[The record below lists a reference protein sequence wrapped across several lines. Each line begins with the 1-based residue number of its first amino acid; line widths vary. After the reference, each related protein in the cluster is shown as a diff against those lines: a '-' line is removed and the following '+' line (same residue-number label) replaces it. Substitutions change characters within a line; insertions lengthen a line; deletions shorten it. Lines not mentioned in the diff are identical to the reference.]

1 MMRLKYIVFTL
12 FLIGL
17 CSCTKEDYEI
27 DYQEGYP
34 SILSGNWTAFEFRG
48 GTIEN
53 DALMAPYSMVTS
65 LDPNR
70 QNALILDKLYGSDV
84 RVRAEYS
91 DTSFSVVMG
100 EVLETV
106 STNVYDIK
114 YISLEGYITSNPVLV
129 NTLYSLAVS
138 FYDNLAFDVSYI
150 EDLLFLRAGF
160 YDEYKAQI
168 DTVLIL
174 GYRTTGFE
182 EVSY

>member
-1 MMRLKYIVFTL
+1 M
-12 FLIGL
+12 
-17 CSCTKEDYEI
+17 KEDYVI

-34 SILSGNWTAFEFRG
+34 SKLTGNWIAFEFRG

-53 DALMAPYSMVTS
+53 ASLMAPYNMVTS

-70 QNALILDKLYGSDV
+70 QNALILDKLYGSDI

-100 EVLETV
+100 EMLETV
-106 STNVYDIK
+106 STNVYAIK
-114 YISLEGYITSNPVLV
+114 YVSLEGYITSNPVLV
-129 NTLYSLAVS
+129 NTLYSLAAS
-138 FYDNLAFDVSYI
+138 FYEDMAFDISYI
-150 EDLLFLRAGF
+150 EDLMFLRAGF
-160 YDEYKAQI
+160 YDKYKAQI
-168 DTVLIL
+168 DTALIL